1 MADRLGRGNIQR
13 NVLFGI
19 GTYSIS
25 LWGQK
30 SFKNKIT
37 IIMHTD
43 NQALVC
49 IINKQTSKSKR
60 VMMLVRKMVL
70 LLLENN
76 IMFKAQHIYGKV
88 NNIADALSRKQ
99 FQKFRTLA
107 PKADQDPEPIPIEFQ
122 VAMLGVK

>member
-1 MADRLGRGNIQR
+1 
-13 NVLFGI
+13 
-19 GTYSIS
+19 
-25 LWGQK
+25 
-30 SFKNKIT
+30 
-37 IIMHTD
+37 MHTD
-43 NQALVC
+43 NQALVS

-122 VAMLGVK
+122 VAILGVK

>member
-1 MADRLGRGNIQR
+1 
-13 NVLFGI
+13 
-19 GTYSIS
+19 
-25 LWGQK
+25 
-30 SFKNKIT
+30 
-37 IIMHTD
+37 MHTD
-43 NQALVC
+43 NQALVS

-107 PKADQDPEPIPIEFQ
+107 PNADQDPEPIPIEFQ

>member
-1 MADRLGRGNIQR
+1 
-13 NVLFGI
+13 
-19 GTYSIS
+19 
-25 LWGQK
+25 
-30 SFKNKIT
+30 
-37 IIMHTD
+37 MHTD
-43 NQALVC
+43 NQALVS

-107 PKADQDPEPIPIEFQ
+107 PKADHDPEPIPIEFQ
-122 VAMLGVK
+122 VAMLGVM

>member
-1 MADRLGRGNIQR
+1 
-13 NVLFGI
+13 
-19 GTYSIS
+19 
-25 LWGQK
+25 
-30 SFKNKIT
+30 
-37 IIMHTD
+37 
-43 NQALVC
+43 
-49 IINKQTSKSKR
+49 
-60 VMMLVRKMVL
+60 MLVRKMVL

-107 PKADQDPEPIPIEFQ
+107 PNAAQDPEPIPIEFQ